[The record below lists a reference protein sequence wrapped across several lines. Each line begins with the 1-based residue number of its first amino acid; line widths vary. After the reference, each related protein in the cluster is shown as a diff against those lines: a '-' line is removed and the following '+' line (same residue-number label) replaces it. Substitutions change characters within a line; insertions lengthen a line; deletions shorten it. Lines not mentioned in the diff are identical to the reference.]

1 MDVFKLRLSDIHGIT
16 ISRETFEHE
25 TKQQAPW
32 YQSLDGRNE
41 SHLAICPA
49 CDNTISIIGLHSSDT
64 EVNEE
69 TGEIQA
75 KEATYR
81 NENLLVFGKNSFQAR

>member
-1 MDVFKLRLSDIHGIT
+1 MDVFKLRLRLRLRLRLSDIHGIT

-32 YQSLDGRNE
+32 YQSLDGRSE

-64 EVNEE
+64 EQFSSEIGIMIE
-69 TGEIQA
+69 T
-75 KEATYR
+75 KKRTR
-81 NENLLVFGKNSFQAR
+81 